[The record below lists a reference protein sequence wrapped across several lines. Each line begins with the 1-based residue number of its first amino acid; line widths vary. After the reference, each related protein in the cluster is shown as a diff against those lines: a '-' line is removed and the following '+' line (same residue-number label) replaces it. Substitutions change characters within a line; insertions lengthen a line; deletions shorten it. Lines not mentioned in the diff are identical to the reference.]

1 MASSSDRWR
10 RLEGLFYEAV
20 ELDPAAR
27 KAFLDERCA
36 EDAELRKEVE
46 SLLKSADVSSSDRP
60 LDFLQKPIQDAA
72 RNVVA
77 IPPPLALK
85 PGARFGRY
93 EVLTTVGAGGM
104 GEVYLAHD
112 TQLRRNVALKLLA
125 RELTRDERGLRRFE
139 QEARAASALNHPN
152 ILTVYEFGQI
162 EGTYYIASEYVEGE
176 TLRERIK
183 RAKLQVA
190 EVTDLAIQ
198 MASALA
204 AAHARGIVHRD
215 IKPDN
220 IIVRNDGLVKLLDFG
235 IAKLN
240 AGLGGLAGGGGLLS
254 TALSTSRPGAVF
266 GTIRYMSPEQAR
278 GHDVDGRSDL
288 FSLGV
293 VMYEMVTGHAAF
305 QADTA
310 RDVIAEILKGEPDP
324 LADAVPDSPPEF
336 DSIMLRAMRKS
347 CEERYHSGGGLL
359 RTLRDSKIETDFKRR
374 LNGPG
379 GKTGATR
386 GREWVRPG
394 GIAAAKV
401 PAPMDAGASS
411 GNGSRLPRI
420 AAATLGV
427 LVVAAVIAAP
437 LLRKRFA
444 TPPASNTPRTLAVL
458 PFRNLRPDPQTD
470 FLGFSLADAIIT
482 KLGYLSALTV
492 RPSSSV
498 DSFRNQAVN
507 PQKAAAQLQV
517 ETLLTGTYLRDGDVI
532 RVTTQLIDVKPNK
545 ILWQDTI
552 DLKYDRLLTLQD
564 TVSQQILKGLE
575 VKLSPAEQ
583 EKLRPQG
590 PVNPVAY
597 EDYLR
602 GVNLYS
608 LDDFP
613 AAISALERAT
623 LIDPSYALAWAHL
636 GRAYTTNASLQF
648 GGSEQYSK
656 AQAAYEKALALDPG
670 LIEARVYLAN
680 LLTDTGRVEQ
690 AVPMMRAVLS
700 QNPGYAEALWELG
713 YAYRFGGMLQE
724 SVEESEKARQNNP
737 SVKINSSAM
746 NAYLYLGEYDKFMQS
761 LPSNDSVYVLFYRG
775 FGEYHLAHSAQAAH
789 YFDRAYEKD
798 PKLLPARVGKALSYA
813 IHGDANKGLALLHS
827 TEGQIVESGAGD
839 AESLYKVAEAYAV
852 LNDKASAILMFHRTI
867 EGGFFPYPYFERDP
881 LLNSIRTEP
890 EFEMLMKQARERHE
904 QFKAQF
910 FGSGS

>member
-20 ELDPAAR
+20 ELDPDAR

-72 RNVVA
+72 RNVVS

-220 IIVRNDGLVKLLDFG
+220 IIVRNDGLVKVLDFG

-305 QADTA
+305 QGDTA
-310 RDVIAEILKGEPDP
+310 SDVIAEILKGEPEP
-324 LADAVPDSPPEF
+324 LADAVPDLPPEF
-336 DSIMLRAMRKS
+336 DSIVLRAMRKS
-347 CEERYHSGGGLL
+347 CEERYQSASEMLADL
-359 RTLRDSKIETDFKRR
+359 KDFHDENEFQEKLKRSAGQHEVTPR
-374 LNGPG
+374 PG
-379 GKTGATR
+379 SVT
-386 GREWVRPG
+386 PG

-411 GNGSRLPRI
+411 GNRSRLPRI

-427 LVVAAVIAAP
+427 LVLAAVIAAP

-623 LIDPSYALAWAHL
+623 LIDPSYSLAWAHL

-724 SVEESEKARQNNP
+724 SVEESEKARQDNP

>member
-1 MASSSDRWR
+1 MASSSDRWQ

-77 IPPPLALK
+77 TPPPLALK
-85 PGARFGRY
+85 PGVRFGRY

-112 TQLRRNVALKLLA
+112 TQLQRKVALKLLA

-183 RAKLQVA
+183 KAKLSVG
-190 EVTDLAIQ
+190 EVTGLAIQ

-220 IIVRNDGLVKLLDFG
+220 IIVRNDGLVKVLDFG
-235 IAKLN
+235 IAKLS
-240 AGLGGLAGGGGLLS
+240 AGLGAFTGTGGLLS
-254 TALSTSRPGAVF
+254 TVLSTSRPGAVF

-278 GHDVDGRSDL
+278 GQDVDGRSDL
-288 FSLGV
+288 FSLSL

-305 QADTA
+305 QGDTA
-310 RDVIAEILKGEPDP
+310 SDVIAEILKGEPTP
-324 LADAVPDSPPEF
+324 LAAAVPDLPPEF
-336 DSIMLRAMRKS
+336 EAIVLRAMRKNP
-347 CEERYHSGGGLL
+347 EERYPSAREMLAELKEFRDENEFQEKLKKSSGRRELTPRPGSMAPGGLA
-359 RTLRDSKIETDFKRR
+359 
-374 LNGPG
+374 P
-379 GKTGATR
+379 
-386 GREWVRPG
+386 
-394 GIAAAKV
+394 AKPV
-401 PAPMDAGASS
+401 LGDAGASAAS
-411 GNGSRLPRI
+411 RKRLPRI
-420 AAATLGV
+420 VAATLGV
-427 LVVAAVIAAP
+427 LALAALIVLP
-437 LLRKRFA
+437 SLRKRWA
-444 TPPASNTPRTLAVL
+444 TPPPTNTPRTLAVL

-498 DSFRNQAVN
+498 DSFRNKDVN

-517 ETLLTGTYLRDGDVI
+517 ETLLTGTYLRDGDVL

-583 EKLRPQG
+583 EKLRPHG

-608 LDDFP
+608 LDNFP

-690 AVPMMRAVLS
+690 AVPMMRAVLA

-724 SVEESEKARQNNP
+724 SVEESEKARQDNP

-775 FGEYHLAHSAQAAH
+775 FGEYHLAHSAQAAR

-813 IHGDANKGLALLHS
+813 IHGDAHKGVALLHS
-827 TEGQIVESGAGD
+827 TESQIVESGAGD

-852 LNDKASAILMFHRTI
+852 LNDKSSALLMFHRTI

-881 LLNSIRTEP
+881 LLNSLRTEP
-890 EFEMLMKQARERHE
+890 EFEMLMKQARARHE